1 MSAVLNSICLVY
13 RARLLDIP
21 IIYIHSTEATNKTQ
35 DTKNQVHCTMSDLR
49 SSTLLLVRGL
59 KKVLVDVL
67 YVSHRS
73 KHKE

>member
-13 RARLLDIP
+13 RARLLDIH
-21 IIYIHSTEATNKTQ
+21 IIYTHSTEATNKTQ
-35 DTKNQVHCTMSDLR
+35 DTKNQVHCTMYDLR

-59 KKVLVDVL
+59 KKVFVDVL

-73 KHKE
+73 KQKE